1 MLYNI
6 LAQKWVEYRPAS
18 DRSSLRIER
27 AYFTQLSPSC
37 DNSDDVFDIMVF
49 DELVKKFE
57 LKVRARGWIILIN
70 QRGGVRG
77 CLICVFFRITS
88 TFLIYP
94 TNRCFAFTVSMT
106 VIVSTTNVGW
116 RRSCWDSAF
125 TTPDWSW
132 FLTPTRHSLVNC
144 CLSLSKRS
152 TWSHMMGAAWLI
164 TWQRPP
170 WSCTRNWRRCCHYTC
185 IQQQAYDSSWFQW
198 AATVWMQVMLSLKD
212 SRHGLSSIYSLFS
225 PLREKRNIRH
235 CWLF

>member
-1 MLYNI
+1 M
-6 LAQKWVEYRPAS
+6 VEYRPAS

-37 DNSDDVFDIMVF
+37 DNSDDVFDITVF
-49 DELVKKFE
+49 DALVKKFE
-57 LKVRARGWIILIN
+57 LTVRARGWIILFN

-106 VIVSTTNVGW
+106 VIVCTTNVGL
-116 RRSCWDSAF
+116 RRSCWDAAF

-170 WSCTRNWRRCCHYTC
+170 DHVQG
-185 IQQQAYDSSWFQW
+185 IDVDAVD
-198 AATVWMQVMLSLKD
+198 LSLYLYTATGLCFELISV
-212 SRHGLSSIYSLFS
+212 SRHCVDASDAKSERLPS
-225 PLREKRNIRH
+225 RAK
-235 CWLF
+235 

>member
-6 LAQKWVEYRPAS
+6 LAQKWFEYRPAS

-37 DNSDDVFDIMVF
+37 DNSDDVFDITVF

-57 LKVRARGWIILIN
+57 MKVRARGWIILFN

-94 TNRCFAFTVSMT
+94 TNRCFAFTVSVT
-106 VIVSTTNVGW
+106 VIVSTTNVGL
-116 RRSCWDSAF
+116 RRSCWDAAF

-152 TWSHMMGAAWLI
+152 TWSHMMGAA
-164 TWQRPP
+164 RPP
-170 WSCTRNWRRCCHYTC
+170 WSCTRLWRRCCRPVT
-185 IQQQAYDSSWFQW
+185 IL
-198 AATVWMQVMLSLKD
+198 V
-212 SRHGLSSIYSLFS
+212 YSNRLMIRVDFS
-225 PLREKRNIRH
+225 EPPLCGCKW
-235 CWLF
+235 C